1 MKSLLFWTGF
11 LSQTLNY
18 YLFFPDKFKLQ
29 PQVHKVTLLLSE
41 NKRRLLRWKLQ
52 HHFKKCEKNKIT
64 GSGIF
69 FFNSLN
75 IFSNKKQMEEAYF
88 PCYQLSGRLAALCCA
103 AEAVVM
109 AISAVVQDL
118 QFGFFLTMTVMSWVG
133 FFFFSSPVACLTWL
147 FSDPL
152 LSLVSAEQK
161 LNLQLM
167 EGRGPWCDTLSRRW
181 CAEYSGSTL
190 SFTSDP
196 FCPWRSQEQLS
207 MLMTTGSHFKIQ
219 VKHRGG
225 KISRLRTEGFFF
237 FLFFFSV
244 KFVPWTFR
252 ANFIFSV
259 SLEL

>member
-29 PQVHKVTLLLSE
+29 PQGHKVTLLLSE

-64 GSGIF
+64 GSGIFF

-133 FFFFSSPVACLTWL
+133 FFFF
-147 FSDPL
+147 L
-152 LSLVSAEQK
+152 LSCRLSYVAVLWSSAVTRQCRAEVEPAADGGAWSLMWHSEQAMMCRIFWVDLVFYV
-161 LNLQLM
+161 
-167 EGRGPWCDTLSRRW
+167 GPFLSLTS
-181 CAEYSGSTL
+181 SGAVVHV
-190 SFTSDP
+190 DDYRKP
-196 FCPWRSQEQLS
+196 F
-207 MLMTTGSHFKIQ
+207 
-219 VKHRGG
+219 
-225 KISRLRTEGFFF
+225 
-237 FLFFFSV
+237 
-244 KFVPWTFR
+244 
-252 ANFIFSV
+252 
-259 SLEL
+259 

>member
-1 MKSLLFWTGF
+1 
-11 LSQTLNY
+11 
-18 YLFFPDKFKLQ
+18 
-29 PQVHKVTLLLSE
+29 
-41 NKRRLLRWKLQ
+41 
-52 HHFKKCEKNKIT
+52 
-64 GSGIF
+64 
-69 FFNSLN
+69 
-75 IFSNKKQMEEAYF
+75 MEEAYF

-133 FFFFSSPVACLTWL
+133 FFFF
-147 FSDPL
+147 FL
-152 LSLVSAEQK
+152 LSCRLSYVAVLWSSAVTRQCRAEQK

-190 SFTSDP
+190 SFTPDP
-196 FCPWRSQEQLS
+196 FCPWRPQEQLS

-225 KISRLRTEGFFF
+225 KISRLRTEGVFSFS
-237 FLFFFSV
+237 FFFSV
-244 KFVPWTFR
+244 KFVPGTFR